1 MSGSSLGPL
10 AHALKLKMVYPRD
23 MKEKRFKRALAL
35 VLALCLGLLWPGQV
49 YQALAKDVETN
60 PSVEPVP
67 ALSGGLNSEP
77 VLPNF
82 SESEFKSP
90 LLSPLALPVSEREI
104 SPLPDS
110 ALEKEPLNKVQR
122 EATPA
127 FVAGG
132 LSGKIAQLLPVQ
144 QPKGA
149 VKIAQN
155 SILGRLN
162 SRLFGNNQASVSGSG
177 GFSQGLS
184 AINHFYDGEGAVS
197 KNLPRESVA
206 SAKVVGSWRS
216 GLKKA
221 AFVSG
226 AAGASAALAVPAYAQ
241 ALHHVS
247 AASGAWNLLAVGW
260 PLFAR
265 GAYWVSMGLGFIMA
279 IPELHEL
286 IKKRSY
292 NWRTYGV
299 IAANLM
305 VGLVVAPAQTAAD
318 KFLWGSECLSVSAVL
333 AAGIMLAKFLPK
345 EKNREP
351 VSQSGGSWIRK
362 WFSSIR
368 TDRSLQMTLALAPIL
383 IAAGFGMY
391 FGVAAFMPSLISA
404 VFPIPLSLVSAGIQV
419 LVQGFYLSL
428 FVPDLMA
435 IRRGEKPAG
444 FAPGFVLIFCLI
456 AACFVIWGGTQ
467 ALQNPAKHIDLVLVA
482 ASNVLQFLFSFI
494 TYRALKR
501 PDSGKGFKP
510 AQDPRL
516 TENNQG
522 VFKGG
527 LISVSCYA

>member
-1 MSGSSLGPL
+1 
-10 AHALKLKMVYPRD
+10 

-35 VLALCLGLLWPGQV
+35 ILALCLGLLWPGQA
-49 YQALAKDVETN
+49 YQALAKDVEVD
-60 PSVEPVP
+60 PLVQPVP
-67 ALSGGLNSEP
+67 SLPGGLNSES
-77 VLPNF
+77 VLPNP
-82 SESEFKSP
+82 SENEFQSS
-90 LLSPLALPVSEREI
+90 LLPLALPALDKEI
-104 SPLPDS
+104 SPLPNS
-110 ALEKEPLNKVQR
+110 ALEKEPLGKVQK
-122 EATPA
+122 AAAPLSN
-127 FVAGG
+127 AGELTG
-132 LSGKIAQLLPVQ
+132 KFNQLSSVQ
-144 QPKGA
+144 QPESA
-149 VKIAQN
+149 EQRAQN

-162 SRLFGNNQASVSGSG
+162 SRLFGNKKAPISGTG
-177 GFSQGLS
+177 AFSNSLN
-184 AINHFYDGEGAVS
+184 AINQLYDGEGAAS
-197 KNLPRESVA
+197 KNLPQESVA
-206 SAKVVGSWRS
+206 SAKAVGAWRS

-221 AFVSG
+221 ALISG

-247 AASGAWNLLAVGW
+247 ATSGAWNLLAAGW

-265 GAYWVSMGLGFIMA
+265 GAYWVSMVFGFMMA

-305 VGLVVAPAQTAAD
+305 VGLIVAPAQTSAD

-345 EKNREP
+345 EKTREKI
-351 VSQSGGSWIRK
+351 SQQGGSWLRK
-362 WFSSIR
+362 WFDSIR

-383 IAAGFGMY
+383 IASGFGMY
-391 FGVAAFMPSLISA
+391 FGLAAFMPSLILA
-404 VFPIPLSLVSAGIQV
+404 VSPVPLSLISAGIQI

-435 IRRGEKPAG
+435 IKRGEKPSG
-444 FAPGFVLIFCLI
+444 FAPGFVLLFCLI

-467 ALQNPAKHIDLVLVA
+467 AFQNPAKHIDLVLVA

-501 PDSGKGFKP
+501 PDSGKNTKS
-510 AQDPRL
+510 QDPKL
-516 TENNQG
+516 TENNRG
-522 VFKGG
+522 VFNGG